1 MSSQALRMSTLF
13 LRTLRDDPSDAD
25 VDSAKLLIRAGYVR
39 KIGPGLYSWL
49 PLGLRVLNRIE
60 AIIRE
65 EINGIGAQEVHF
77 PAMMPREPYEM
88 SHRWEEYGNNIFRF
102 KDRHQADYLLAP
114 THEEMFTLMVKDM
127 YTSYKDL
134 PVTLYQI
141 QGKYRDEFRPR
152 AGMIRGRQFIMK
164 DG

>member
-77 PAMMPREPYEM
+77 PAMMPREPYEL
-88 SHRWEEYGNNIFRF
+88 SLIHI
-102 KDRHQADYLLAP
+102 
-114 THEEMFTLMVKDM
+114 
-127 YTSYKDL
+127 
-134 PVTLYQI
+134 
-141 QGKYRDEFRPR
+141 
-152 AGMIRGRQFIMK
+152 
-164 DG
+164 

>member
-60 AIIRE
+60 AIIR
-65 EINGIGAQEVHF
+65 
-77 PAMMPREPYEM
+77 
-88 SHRWEEYGNNIFRF
+88 
-102 KDRHQADYLLAP
+102 
-114 THEEMFTLMVKDM
+114 
-127 YTSYKDL
+127 
-134 PVTLYQI
+134 
-141 QGKYRDEFRPR
+141 
-152 AGMIRGRQFIMK
+152 
-164 DG
+164 